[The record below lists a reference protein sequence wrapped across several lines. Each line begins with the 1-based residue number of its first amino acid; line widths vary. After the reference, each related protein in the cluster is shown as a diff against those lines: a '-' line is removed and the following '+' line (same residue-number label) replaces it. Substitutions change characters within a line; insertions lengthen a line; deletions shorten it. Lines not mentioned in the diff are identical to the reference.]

1 MLPGLNY
8 TDLRGAV
15 ALVGGNWNNAAL
27 CGASTLYLNNAASN
41 TNASVGACLSCEQ
54 PAA

>member
-27 CGASTLYLNNAASN
+27 CGASTLNLSHAASR
-41 TNASVGACLSCEQ
+41 TSASIGACLSCEQ